1 MVGQSDFNYYTKHKI
16 AIFNCNRHLVIGKF
30 DVHFHN
36 SLLVVSFKR
45 KRIRTRFLI
54 KINKEVDQVLC
65 KFCYRTINE
74 IIKSCH

>member
-36 SLLVVSFKR
+36 SLLVVSFK
-45 KRIRTRFLI
+45 
-54 KINKEVDQVLC
+54 
-65 KFCYRTINE
+65 
-74 IIKSCH
+74 